1 MNIKTISI
9 LGSTGSIGMQ
19 TLDVIRRNPDKY
31 KVEGL
36 TVNKS
41 IDKLLHQIYEF
52 KPSSGAIFDEKSYDE
67 FMTILNSEKS
77 TSPVLSSLN
86 VYKGHD
92 GLLKIAS
99 SKTIDILLTAL
110 VGMIGLLPTVEAIKN
125 STTIALAN
133 KETLVTAGKIV
144 MDLARKYQARI
155 LPVDSEHSA
164 IFQCLNG
171 ESSNKIDKILLTAS
185 GGPFRNMSR
194 EDLKNVSKTDA
205 LKHPN
210 WSMGQKI
217 SIDSSTLMNKGLEV
231 IEAKWLFDVD
241 ADNIIVHIHPE
252 SIIHS
257 MVQFE
262 DSSVIAQ
269 LGCPDM
275 RVPIQY
281 ALSYPNRFD
290 SNFEKLDLFKIS
302 SLNFEKP
309 KSEVFPCLGLAYR
322 ALKEGGTTATV
333 LNAANEVLVE
343 GFLNNKIGFYD
354 IPKYIE
360 KAMDSHPF
368 IADPTLDDIINLDS
382 WARTFIK
389 DIVNI

>member
-1 MNIKTISI
+1 MKKKNISI
-9 LGSTGSIGMQ
+9 LGSTGSIGSQ
-19 TLDVIRRNPDKY
+19 TLDVIRRNPNDY
-31 KVEGL
+31 QVEGL

-41 IDKLLHQIYEF
+41 IEKLLEQINEF
-52 KPSSGAIFDEKSYDE
+52 KPKSVAIFDDTAYQDFLDIVK
-67 FMTILNSEKS
+67 TNQS
-77 TSPVLSSLN
+77 TNPSLSQLE
-86 VYKGHD
+86 VYKGHE
-92 GLLKIAS
+92 GLIKIAS
-99 SKTIDILLTAL
+99 SKTIDILVTAV

-144 MDLARKYQARI
+144 MDLARQYKAKI

-171 ESSNKIDKILLTAS
+171 EDSNKIDKILLTAS
-185 GGPFRNMSR
+185 GGPFRGR
-194 EDLKNVSKTDA
+194 PKEDLIKVSKSAA

-231 IEAKWLFDVD
+231 IEAKWLFDVEPED
-241 ADNIIVHIHPE
+241 IVVHVHPE
-252 SIIHS
+252 SIVHS

-281 ALSYPNRFD
+281 ALTYPKRID
-290 SNFEKLDLFKIS
+290 SNFERLDLFKIA

-309 KSEVFPCLGLAYR
+309 NLDTFPCLALAYR
-322 ALKEGGTTATV
+322 ALKEGGSTATV

-343 GFLNNKIGFYD
+343 KFLADKIGFYD

-360 KAMDSHPF
+360 QAMDEHSF
-368 IADPTLDDIINLDS
+368 IDRPTLDDILATDAWTRDYIESILG
-382 WARTFIK
+382 
-389 DIVNI
+389 